1 MVKLPFY
8 SFKINGRS
16 RPGYEVYSGGKSD
29 CPEEFRS
36 LPQIR
41 RPEEMIFIALYLGE
55 RPTGGYQIKPVEV
68 RLEESRLR
76 IRYKEEKPS
85 PSTMSPAFSYPAL
98 LLAGEEFLPSG
109 LEVILEPTWKMA
121 AAALIRF

>member
-85 PSTMSPAFSYPAL
+85 PSTMVSQAFSYPAL
-98 LLAGEEFLPSG
+98 LLAVEKSFLPSG
-109 LEVILEPTWKMA
+109 PLEVILEPT
-121 AAALIRF
+121 